1 MLSSGA
7 VKLLVNSQAVKAAEG
22 MLFEES
28 NLLTLMLLHSTIG
41 ALREECGTLRLIT
54 SVADSSGARGVASVM
69 A

>member
-41 ALREECGTLRLIT
+41 VLREECGTLRLIA
-54 SVADSSGARGVASVM
+54 SVADSPGARGVASVM
-69 A
+69 V